1 MVNAL
6 YFRHQVPKGILV
18 SCKDRTVLH
27 VEAPVPGKYDT
38 SKTYHLP
45 LRNVKIKEY
54 HFTSVKDKLR
64 VSVLVKDSDIKSSG
78 AEEGVVR
85 DHFLNSC

>member
-1 MVNAL
+1 MHFGSSSLLVSKVVNAL

-18 SCKDRTVLH
+18 SCKDGTVLH

-45 LRNVKIKEY
+45 LTNLKTKEY

-64 VSVLVKDSDIKSSG
+64 VSV
-78 AEEGVVR
+78 VVNDKR
-85 DHFLNSC
+85 RI

>member
-1 MVNAL
+1 M
-6 YFRHQVPKGILV
+6 
-18 SCKDRTVLH
+18 
-27 VEAPVPGKYDT
+27 PGKYDT

-64 VSVLVKDSDIKSSG
+64 VSVLVKDSDI
-78 AEEGVVR
+78 
-85 DHFLNSC
+85 